1 MRFKA
6 MRALLAGV
14 FAGGL
19 AACAPGDD
27 AKTGASPLSD
37 LSEAAVAA
45 ADEFLWLEDISS
57 PRSMAWVEEQNAR
70 TKAALEGD
78 ARYAGLRAD
87 ALALLTA
94 EDRIAQPSFRGTGID
109 NFWQDDDHVRGLWR
123 QASEATYV
131 RGAPAW
137 RTVLD
142 IDALAEAEGANWIF
156 KGADCLPPE
165 ERYCLVSLSNG
176 GKDAVVVREYDAV
189 SRVFR
194 DEGFHLPEAKHRL
207 ARVDDDRLLLAS
219 DFGPG
224 TLTESGYPFIVREMG
239 RGEAIS
245 EGREIF
251 RGEASDGGYGV
262 SPLVYRN
269 DRSEVIAKVV
279 LRPLDTFRGE
289 VWDISGQSPVRLRLP
304 ERITLRDAQ
313 QLDGEVRLVFSIEEA
328 WSAGGRDFPAGALI
342 SAPLRALREE
352 PGPEALAG
360 ALVFAPGPRQSLD
373 EVAVFDTAIVASVY
387 DNVRGQAV
395 VFSSPQAGAAT
406 WERRLL
412 PGGEN
417 ASVHLGS
424 ASRGSGRLFYT
435 HEGFLTPPTL
445 SLGSVA
451 TGQASVVSQAPARF
465 DASGHVVE
473 QHEAVSTD
481 GVRIPYFVVRPSGP
495 PKADTPTQMFGY
507 GGFQLSYPPSYKPE
521 LGKLWLERG
530 GAYVLANIRGGGEF
544 GPAWHQAALKG
555 ARQTA
560 FDDFAAVAAD
570 LARRGI
576 TSAPHLAVYGRS
588 NGGVLTSVTLTQH
601 PELIGGA
608 VIESPLVDMLRYH
621 ALPPGASWIGE
632 YGDPRI
638 PEEAAFI
645 ATYSAYQ
652 ALKPGQTY
660 PEVYITTNTHDDRVH
675 PGHAR
680 KLAARLQA
688 LGYEALYHETTD
700 GGHSN
705 DSDPVL
711 NSERWARHYT
721 YLARRLG
728 LGAGSSG

>member
-1 MRFKA
+1 MSLKRIG
-6 MRALLAGV
+6 LSLAGI
-14 FAGGL
+14 AASLL
-19 AACAPGDD
+19 AACSPETPASG
-27 AKTGASPLSD
+27 KTLSPLD

-45 ADEFLWLEDISS
+45 ADEFLWLEEISS
-57 PRSMAWVEEQNAR
+57 PRSTAWVDEQNAR
-70 TKAALEGD
+70 TKAVLEAD
-78 ARYAGLRAD
+78 PRYPGLRAD
-87 ALALLTA
+87 ALAILTA
-94 EDRIAQPSFRGTGID
+94 EDRIAQPSFRGMGID
-109 NFWQDDDHVRGLWR
+109 NFWQDASHVRGVWR
-123 QASEATYV
+123 HAKEADYL
-131 RGAPAW
+131 RGAPQW

-165 ERYCLVSLSNG
+165 DRYCLVSLSNG
-176 GKDAVVVREYDAV
+176 GKDAVVVREYDTARL
-189 SRVFR
+189 SFR

-207 ARVDDDRLLLAS
+207 ARLDDDRLLLAS
-219 DFGPG
+219 DFGAG
-224 TLTESGYPFIVREMG
+224 TLTESGYPFVIREVRRGEEVASGREM
-239 RGEAIS
+239 
-245 EGREIF
+245 F
-251 RGEASDGGYGV
+251 RGEAGDGGYGV

-269 DRSEVIAKVV
+269 DRSETVAVLA
-279 LRPLDTFRGE
+279 LRPLDTFRSE
-289 VWDISGQSPVRLRLP
+289 IWDLSGAEPVRLNLP
-304 ERITLRDAQ
+304 ERVSVRDAMQ
-313 QLDGEVRLVFSIEEA
+313 VGEEVRLVFSVEQD
-328 WSAGGRDFPAGALI
+328 WNAGGRTFPAGALI
-342 SAPLRALREE
+342 AAPLSDLRAGLS
-352 PGPEALAG
+352 PEAARDS
-360 ALVFAPGPRQSLD
+360 LVLAPGPRQSFD
-373 EVAVFDTAIVASVY
+373 EVAVFDGRIVVSLY
-387 DNVRGQAV
+387 DNVRGSPVVLTVPAAGEEIWSRQA
-395 VFSSPQAGAAT
+395 
-406 WERRLL
+406 L
-412 PGGEN
+412 PASDN
-417 ASVHLGS
+417 ASVHLGA
-424 ASRGSGRLFYT
+424 ASRSAGRLFYT

-445 SLGSVA
+445 SLADVRTGS
-451 TGQASVVSQAPARF
+451 GRVVRQAPARF

-473 QHEAVSTD
+473 QFEAVSSD
-481 GVRIPYFVVRPSGP
+481 GEKIPYFVVRPGGP

-507 GGFQLSYPPSYKPE
+507 GGFQLSYPPSYRAE

-544 GPAWHQAALKG
+544 GPAWHQAALKA

-570 LARRGI
+570 LAARGI

-652 ALKPGQTY
+652 ALEAGKAY

-680 KLAARLQA
+680 KFAARLQS
-688 LGYEALYHETTD
+688 LGYPALYHETTD

-711 NSERWARHYT
+711 NADRWARHYT

-728 LGAGSSG
+728 LGVGSDG